1 MARTTPVA
9 RYCRKPGRQPA
20 GPHLSLRLMLC
31 QHGDTLPPNEGI
43 KALYMSRIILF
54 HKTMCER
61 SLTNFQNTLKTKT
74 YHQNRFR
81 RGRIDSKNRRG
92 QNKLRVAENGAS
104 IGALDKKLSRSKV
117 ADE

>member
-20 GPHLSLRLMLC
+20 GPHLSLRLTLC
-31 QHGDTLPPNEGI
+31 QHGDILPPNEGI

-61 SLTNFQNTLKTKT
+61 SLTNSKTLRKPRHTI
-74 YHQNRFR
+74 
-81 RGRIDSKNRRG
+81 RIDSEEEEST
-92 QNKLRVAENGAS
+92 L
-104 IGALDKKLSRSKV
+104 
-117 ADE
+117 